1 MASHVDVARGAP
13 RTGVPLPVR
22 LTHWTRRGLLQAALI
37 VISVIFLLPLFWM
50 VSSSLKGN
58 SEIFVFP
65 PDLVP
70 AHPQWSNYTEA
81 LSYIPFGTYFLN
93 SALVSLATVVGTFVA
108 CVPAAY
114 AFAVLRWPGRDLI
127 FRLVLATI
135 MLPFPVV
142 MVPQYLIF
150 RNLGWLGTL
159 LPLMVPPFLGAFITP
174 YFASS
179 LAIFLLRQFML
190 GLPRDIIDAGRIDGA
205 SDWTLLWRVVVPLS
219 RGSIV
224 TVLLFSFLTSWT
236 AFVAPLIF
244 ITKGDLFTLSLGLQQ
259 YQSLHF
265 TAFNYLMAASFVFCL
280 PVLVAFVLAQRYFV
294 QGISL
299 TGVKG

>member
-1 MASHVDVARGAP
+1 MSGRGEATVLRRRAS
-13 RTGVPLPVR
+13 LSVR
-22 LTHWTRRGLLQAALI
+22 LTHWTRRGLLQVTLI

-70 AHPQWSNYTEA
+70 LHPQWQNYAQA

-93 SALVSLATVVGTFVA
+93 SAIVSAATVVGTLVA

-114 AFAVLRWPGRDLI
+114 AFSILRWPGRDLV

-150 RNLGWLGTL
+150 RNVGWLGSL

-190 GLPRDIIDAGRIDGA
+190 GLPRDLIDAARIDGA
-205 SDWTLLWRVVVPLS
+205 GDWTLLRQVVVPLS

-224 TVLLFSFLTSWT
+224 TVVLFAFLTSWT

-244 ITKGDLFTLSLGLQQ
+244 LTKGSLFTLSLGLQQ

-280 PVLVAFVLAQRYFV
+280 PVLVAFILAQRYFV

-299 TGVKG
+299 TGTKG

>member
-1 MASHVDVARGAP
+1 MVGMARGFQRASKGRP
-13 RTGVPLPVR
+13 GSLGQ
-22 LTHWTRRGLLQAALI
+22 WARRGLLQLTLI
-37 VISVIFLLPLFWM
+37 VTSLIFLLPLLWM

-58 SEIFVFP
+58 GEIFVFP
-65 PDLVP
+65 PELLP
-70 AHPQWSNYTEA
+70 AHPQWSNYA
-81 LSYIPFGTYFLN
+81 QAMSYIPFGTYFLN
-93 SALVSLATVVGTFVA
+93 SALVSAATVAGTLVS

-114 AFAVLRWPGRDLI
+114 AFSILRWPGRDLA

-159 LPLMVPPFLGAFITP
+159 LPLMVPPFVGAFITP

-190 GLPRDIIDAGRIDGA
+190 VLPRDLIDAARIDGA
-205 SDWTLLWRVVVPLS
+205 GDWRLLWHVVVPLS
-219 RGSIV
+219 KGSIV
-224 TVLLFSFLTSWT
+224 TVILFSFLTSWT

-244 ITKGDLFTLSLGLQQ
+244 LTKGDLFTLSLGLQQ

-299 TGVKG
+299 TGTKG